1 VDQTKTN
8 ISVFEYHPPAY
19 GEVKVKRLVRIAS
32 PTKAIVVGIVLF
44 TAAVAEIAT
53 MVFNVVVGATIDG
66 VLLFTIVNVAFFS
79 RSDSIRKILIPLLLV
94 PLLRILSL
102 AIPIPHIMPIFWYLL
117 VGVPLLIAT
126 FIVVRVIGLPAL
138 SLRQSFM
145 KWFLQ
150 ILFGLLGIPI
160 GILAAYLLSSPSI
173 MIPGKTIGWIISGAI
188 ILTLCSALIEEIIFR
203 GLVQN
208 VTLDSYGL
216 IGLLISSG
224 VYAIMTVG
232 TLSPGYV
239 IFFGITGLLFS
250 LWVKIS
256 GSLWGVILAHCLVNI
271 IFLLLL
277 AH

>member
-1 VDQTKTN
+1 MDQTKFN
-8 ISVFEYHPPAY
+8 ISIFGYHPAAY
-19 GEVKVKRLVRIAS
+19 AEVKVKQLVRIAS

-44 TAAVAEIAT
+44 ATVIAEIAAII
-53 MVFNVVVGATIDG
+53 FNVIVGATIDG
-66 VLLFTIVNVAFFS
+66 VLLFAMVNVAFFS
-79 RSDSIRKILIPLLLV
+79 RSDGMRKILIPLLLV

-117 VGVPLLIAT
+117 VGIPLLLAT
-126 FIVVRVIGLPAL
+126 FIVVRVIGVSKL

-145 KWFLQ
+145 KLSFQ

-160 GILAAYLLSSPSI
+160 GVLAAHLLSSPSSI
-173 MIPGKTIGWIISGAI
+173 VPGKTIGWIISGAV
-188 ILTLCSALIEEIIFR
+188 ILTLFSALIEEIIFR

-216 IGLLISSG
+216 IGLFISSG
-224 VYAIMTVG
+224 LYAIMTVG
-232 TLSPGYV
+232 TLSPGYM
-239 IFFGITGLLFS
+239 IFFGITGLLFAM
-250 LWVKIS
+250 WVKIS
-256 GSLWGVILAHCLVNI
+256 GSLWGVILAHSLVNI